1 MMSKQKMIFKK
12 KMETIDNV
20 YHRYI
25 ECKNLISNILKYGL
39 MGEYLCVTNFD
50 NQHFSLKD
58 IVNTYLEKNILMWM
72 INCF

>member
-1 MMSKQKMIFKK
+1 
-12 KMETIDNV
+12 
-20 YHRYI
+20 
-25 ECKNLISNILKYGL
+25 